1 MPPPRATAQAKGV
14 LIMRV
19 QRIMLAAVVG
29 LALANAVQG
38 QWLIAVALA
47 LLAVTVGLRLRVW
60 R

>member
-1 MPPPRATAQAKGV
+1 
-14 LIMRV
+14 MRV
-19 QRIMLAAVVG
+19 QRIMLAVVVG